1 MIRLINLNEHKNK
14 FGLEAHQEAKER
26 KEIIGIFDLIK
37 IDYPDL
43 STEAC
48 KIIELSS
55 EVVIGSIL
63 EILRKNLRSGRMRS
77 ILDISYLYKMIRDY
91 YYIYLK
97 WNNLSEDENLLKD
110 SQNYTIAYLYHW
122 LFPMGGVIDV
132 TDRWILLQVNIFNML
147 YKSGVIGILKENI
160 DF

>member
-55 EVVIGSIL
+55 EVVIGSII

-77 ILDISYLYKMIRDY
+77 ILDISYLYKMIRDN

-132 TDRWILLQVNIFNML
+132 TDRRILLQVNIFNML
-147 YKSGVIGILKENI
+147 YKSGVIGIPKENI